1 VFIIPHYK
9 KPLACTRVYFVLKS
23 EHFMLLW
30 KAENHDAIH
39 PNENQITRSSP

>member
-1 VFIIPHYK
+1 
-9 KPLACTRVYFVLKS
+9 
-23 EHFMLLW
+23 MLLW